1 MRIYILVIFYF
12 WHPLQSLSQESDSG
26 YKEMCTGITQILNQ
40 VSQKLGVKFQ
50 LLKGYSND
58 IKLFREH
65 YRDSILHLANDSTSY
80 LKLEKFVEDDSVGK
94 LIFEWGC
101 IEGIEVI
108 SRREFEQG
116 LIREVNNTRHK
127 KKKRRSFRPKVGISS
142 LLLFNGNSNCLIGI
156 DYYSSASSGSYSYLL
171 FKREYGKWNFCCVV
185 FELLK

>member
-58 IKLFREH
+58 IKLIREH

-80 LKLEKFVEDDSVGK
+80 LKLEKFIGDDSVGK

-101 IEGIEVI
+101 IEGIDVI
-108 SRREFEQG
+108 SRREFEQY
-116 LIREVNNTRHK
+116 LIGEVNNTHNK
-127 KKKRRSFRPKVGISS
+127 KKKRGSFRPIVGISS
-142 LLLFNGNSNCLIGI
+142 LLLFNGNSDCLIGI

-171 FKREYGKWNFCCVV
+171 FKREIGRWNYSRVV
-185 FELLK
+185 FEFLK